1 MSCGGTSAP
10 RRKVGVGGC
19 AVRWAQSRG
28 EWPGERR
35 TFLDWREEGDRVE
48 VERERER
55 EEVGVGGARRV
66 EAVEGGGRRVVGS
79 AGFRFAVAV
88 GRGGGGIVGFGEGCG
103 DVGDGFGFG
112 FGREGASVAGLSL
125 GALSFPL
132 PASSSV
138 NVGMA
143 GLSLDPS
150 PSYSSSSSLDV
161 AVGGPALLFAGS
173 CLPVHADGRAAW
185 YLYAITETETS
196 STPSANSTI
205 VRPDSATQCLYRY
218 QARTIMVR
226 IRFAKLSKLR

>member
-1 MSCGGTSAP
+1 MGGW
-10 RRKVGVGGC
+10 

-35 TFLDWREEGDRVE
+35 TFLEGRREGDKVE
-48 VERERER
+48 VERDGGARER
-55 EEVGVGGARRV
+55 EGGGGARRV

-88 GRGGGGIVGFGEGCG
+88 GRGGGGIVGFGGGCG
-103 DVGDGFGFG
+103 GVGGRVEGFGVG

-125 GALSFPL
+125 DALSFSP

-143 GLSLDPS
+143 CLSLDPS
-150 PSYSSSSSLDV
+150 PSSSSSSSSSLDV

-173 CLPVHADGRAAW
+173 DLPVHADGRADW

-196 STPSANSTI
+196 SIPSANSTI

>member
-1 MSCGGTSAP
+1 MGRGGW
-10 RRKVGVGGC
+10 RLL
-19 AVRWAQSRG
+19 RG
-28 EWPGERR
+28 EGGGWLGVLVFALRLR
-35 TFLDWREEGDRVE
+35 L
-48 VERERER
+48 
-55 EEVGVGGARRV
+55 VGGAV
-66 EAVEGGGRRVVGS
+66 ALWGS
-79 AGFRFAVAV
+79 GKVAGTWVTASDLDLDER
-88 GRGGGGIVGFGEGCG
+88 
-103 DVGDGFGFG
+103 
-112 FGREGASVAGLSL
+112 GASVAGLSL

-173 CLPVHADGRAAW
+173 GLPVHADGRADW

-205 VRPDSATQCLYRY
+205 VRPRQRQSIFISISTENYHGKNLLCNAVET
-218 QARTIMVR
+218 
-226 IRFAKLSKLR
+226 KLSGTRAATDVWISG